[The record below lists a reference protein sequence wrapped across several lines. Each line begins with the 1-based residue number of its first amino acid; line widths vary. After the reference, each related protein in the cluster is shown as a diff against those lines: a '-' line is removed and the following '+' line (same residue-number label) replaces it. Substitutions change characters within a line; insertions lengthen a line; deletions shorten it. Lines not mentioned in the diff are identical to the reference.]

1 MKISVKM
8 PIEVNSFEPFFYVI
22 LTLDE
27 SFLRFIF
34 IILFPFR
41 RGGTRGDLTENSR
54 GGCNSRICHQCHT
67 TGITR

>member
-1 MKISVKM
+1 MQIK
-8 PIEVNSFEPFFYVI
+8 VNTFCVQKCAI
-22 LTLDE
+22 LRIDE